1 MPCSATATCQ
11 VMYRR
16 EDRELGATMDRI
28 TADINAAKEG
38 MRVNGDVQ
46 RRNEGNISNLE
57 MQVRLDDGLLTAMMH
72 FARLGAILQD

>member
-1 MPCSATATCQ
+1 
-11 VMYRR
+11 
-16 EDRELGATMDRI
+16 MDRI

-57 MQVRLDDGLLTAMMH
+57 MQVRLDEGLLTALMH